1 MSKEVYIL
9 GGYQTDF
16 ARNWSKERK
25 HFVAMMRESVAGAL
39 REAKVAPE
47 AVDHLHTHHA
57 REVGQVGARV
67 TGTERIRHACSLVQ
81 SKGAFRLIVCVSGR
95 S

>member
-25 HFVAMMRESVAGAL
+25 HFVAMIRELVT
-39 REAKVAPE
+39 EHTEHAP
-47 AVDHLHTHHA
+47 A
-57 REVGQVGARV
+57 RELG
-67 TGTERIRHACSLVQ
+67 
-81 SKGAFRLIVCVSGR
+81 RLGPRQPVCAPGCCPAPPTRPQGGR
-95 S
+95 PG